1 MQYEVTDGVHA
12 REKKG
17 FKKKRSAYCK
27 YACVQYVFLFMDCA
41 CEKEQRH
48 MQTHPVPTHFLCALV
63 YIKKQ
68 PRRRSKSRISRVD
81 LHLTVSYS
89 VSSSSP
95 NRIPPC
101 FPQTCSFAVI
111 WRLWP
116 WELPGSALITI
127 FVRFHECD
135 QWRYET
141 GPELTALCASWSI
154 SSCHSSWEFDSFPVS
169 SYLEVAELHY
179 NKGNFWFAQ
188 VFIFSASDSLKVQK
202 NVWVTIYSLPKIA
215 IFF

>member
-17 FKKKRSAYCK
+17 LKKKRSAYCK
-27 YACVQYVFLFMDCA
+27 YACVLLFMNCV
-41 CEKEQRH
+41 CENEQRH
-48 MQTHPVPTHFLCALV
+48 MQTHPVPTHFLCAVV

-95 NRIPPC
+95 SRIPPC

-111 WRLWP
+111 WRLAMGTPRVCFDHDFCSFSWVRSMEI
-116 WELPGSALITI
+116 WDRTRADGEGQLSARL
-127 FVRFHECD
+127 D
-135 QWRYET
+135 Q
-141 GPELTALCASWSI
+141 
-154 SSCHSSWEFDSFPVS
+154 
-169 SYLEVAELHY
+169 
-179 NKGNFWFAQ
+179 
-188 VFIFSASDSLKVQK
+188 
-202 NVWVTIYSLPKIA
+202 
-215 IFF
+215 